1 MSLYPTPTRLDLL
14 HEVLAGNVIEGITEE
29 TDGATWLL
37 DGEGG
42 RRKVTAAIEEMRRAG
57 WVEPVEAFYRLTG
70 DGYRVL
76 AEGSRT

>member
-1 MSLYPTPTRLDLL
+1 VSLYPTPTRLDLL
-14 HEVLAGNVIEGITEE
+14 HEVLAGNVVEGITED

-42 RRKVTAAIEEMRRAG
+42 RRKVTARVEELRGAG
-57 WVEPVEAFYRLTG
+57 WVEQAEAFWHLTSE
-70 DGYRVL
+70 GYRVL